1 MRHKKT
7 AGYLCTGLLLFSIT
21 GCGHSDVNEDI
32 ITIVNTNDFDDV
44 TDTSDAETN
53 NNDVSQHPENTQL
66 QPDITPSQQTD
77 IIQSQSDATP
87 PQQTDTMQSQL
98 DCELDG
104 SIESIGENS
113 VVINQ
118 TFHPSENESV
128 SYIGSAE
135 TLVTVYFS
143 EETEFE
149 VWTVK
154 NGGVNGDA
162 DIEKQQ
168 GTFSDLKLDVGL
180 NMTGW
185 YEGNDFYAEKVIIY
199 NFV

>member
-1 MRHKKT
+1 MRHKK
-7 AGYLCTGLLLFSIT
+7 AAAYLCMGLLLFAIT
-21 GCGHSDVNEDI
+21 GCGHSDTDVDTDV
-32 ITIVNTNDFDDV
+32 ITIVNTDNSNDV
-44 TDTSDAETN
+44 IDTSDTEN
-53 NNDVSQHPENTQL
+53 NNSQENNENVFQQAENTQL
-66 QPDITPSQQTD
+66 Q
-77 IIQSQSDATP
+77 SDTTP
-87 PQQTDTMQSQL
+87 PQQTDTTQSQP

-118 TFHPSENESV
+118 IFHPSENESV

-168 GTFSDLKLDVGL
+168 GTFSDLKLDIGL

-185 YEGNDFYAEKVIIY
+185 YEGNDFYAGRVIIY